1 MLEIKDIMAAD
12 VFDYEWLKIR
22 DMIMSNSREEYA
34 IGDDDVDSDTMD
46 LFDAECD
53 GGDILSLMPENPDYE
68 QLFEDIGTMVDDY
81 VRENVGRMS
90 NPAFHDEL
98 TAYVFEQLRIVL
110 FASVGETHA
119 VDSDRAHYLMH
130 RMIETGMKYYFTNL
144 NECDPIRFSPWRS
157 EEVDANDDYNDETVM
172 DNNITPELVAK
183 VRALQAIQNQTE
195 QRTDAWYARRH
206 SLITASAAWKAFG
219 TDSVVNQLIYEK
231 CKPYVAAP
239 EDGFVNVDSPLHW
252 GQKYEFLSAELYQ
265 LKNNTRI
272 GEFGCIQHPEPR
284 LSFIGGSPDGINI
297 DESSP
302 LFGRMVEIKN
312 IVNREITG
320 IPKEEYWIQMQIQMA
335 VCGMEECDFEET
347 RFKEYDHA
355 QDYYDDVQID
365 YAYASAKHK
374 HDCDDCGCERGIIL
388 YFADLRTR
396 KPHYEYMPMEYR
408 DVETQEAWVSNTIA
422 RFDKSPSQSSE
433 YIWIRNIYWKLD
445 QYSCVLVKRNHAWF
459 NDYAAPRLERVWRTI
474 ESERITGYDHRA
486 PKKRTVTASN
496 NSNATMNGSKCG
508 IVL

>member
-1 MLEIKDIMAAD
+1 MPEIVDVMSAD
-12 VFDYEWLKIR
+12 EFDYERLKIR
-22 DMIMSNSREEYA
+22 DLSNTHEEDA
-34 IGDDDVDSDTMD
+34 ISEDAYDSDSME

-68 QLFEDIGTMVDDY
+68 QLFEDTGTMIDDY

-90 NPAFHDEL
+90 NPAFHDEV
-98 TAYVFEQLRIVL
+98 TGYVFDQLRIVM

-130 RMIETGMKYYFTNL
+130 RMIETGMNYYFTNL
-144 NECDPIRFSPWRS
+144 HECDRIRFSPWRS
-157 EEVDANDDYNDETVM
+157 EEVDDGDDDDVVVTG
-172 DNNITPELVAK
+172 NISPELISK
-183 VRALQAIQNQTE
+183 VLALQEIQNQTE

-252 GQKYEFLSAELYQ
+252 GQKYEFLSAQLYQ
-265 LKNNTRI
+265 VKNNTRI
-272 GEFGCIQHPEPR
+272 GEFGCIQHPDPR

-320 IPKEEYWIQMQIQMA
+320 VPKEEYWIQMQIQMA
-335 VCGMEECDFEET
+335 VCGMEECDFVET
-347 RFKEYDHA
+347 RFKEYDDA

-365 YAYASAKHK
+365 YAYANANR
-374 HDCDDCGCERGIIL
+374 CNATTNDDCGCERGIIL

-408 DVETQEAWVSNTIA
+408 DVETQEAWITNTIA
-422 RFDKSPSQSSE
+422 RFDKSPAQSE

-445 QYSCVLVKRNHAWF
+445 QYSCVLVRRNHSWF

-474 ESERITGYDHRA
+474 ETERNSGYDHRA
-486 PKKRTVTASN
+486 PKKRTISSNMISNSN
-496 NSNATMNGSKCG
+496 NGTKSTCG

>member
-1 MLEIKDIMAAD
+1 MLELADIMAAD

-22 DMIMSNSREEYA
+22 DVSNTHEEDVNT
-34 IGDDDVDSDTMD
+34 DDADSDTMD

-53 GGDILSLMPENPDYE
+53 GGDIMSLMPENPDYE
-68 QLFEDIGTMVDDY
+68 QLFEDIGTMTDDY
-81 VRENVGRMS
+81 VRENIGRIS

-119 VDSDRAHYLMH
+119 IDSERAHYLMH
-130 RMIETGMKYYFTNL
+130 RMIETSMKYYFTNL
-144 NECDPIRFSPWRS
+144 NECDPTRFSPWRS
-157 EEVDANDDYNDETVM
+157 EEVDARDDDYDDEMVA
-172 DNNITPELVAK
+172 DNKITPELISK

-219 TDSVVNQLIYEK
+219 TESVVNQLIYEK
-231 CKPYVAAP
+231 CKPYLAAP

-272 GEFGCIQHPEPR
+272 GEFGCIQHPESR

-335 VCGMEECDFEET
+335 VCGMEECDFVET
-347 RFKEYDHA
+347 RFKEYEHA

-365 YAYASAKHK
+365 YAYANANANR
-374 HDCDDCGCERGIIL
+374 CNDDRGCERGIII
-388 YFADLRTR
+388 YFANLRTR

-422 RFDKSPSQSSE
+422 RFDKSPSQPE

-459 NDYAAPRLERVWRTI
+459 NDYAAPRLECMWRTI
-474 ESERITGYDHRA
+474 ESERVTGYDHRA
-486 PKKRTVTASN
+486 PKKRTVTSN
-496 NSNATMNGSKCG
+496 ISIANMNGSKCG

>member
-1 MLEIKDIMAAD
+1 MLEIKDILATD
-12 VFDYEWLKIR
+12 EFDYEWLKIR
-22 DMIMSNSREEYA
+22 DNSNEDNIS
-34 IGDDDVDSDTMD
+34 DDDADSESME
-46 LFDAECD
+46 LFDTECD

-68 QLFEDIGTMVDDY
+68 QLFEDIGTMIDDY

-90 NPAFHDEL
+90 NPSFHDEL
-98 TAYVFEQLRIVL
+98 TAYVFDQLRIVM

-119 VDSDRAHYLMH
+119 VDSERAHYLMH

-144 NECDPIRFSPWRS
+144 NDCDRIRFSPWRS
-157 EEVDANDDYNDETVM
+157 EEVDEDDCNDAINTE
-172 DNNITPELVAK
+172 NKCHRITAELISK
-183 VRALQAIQNQTE
+183 VYALQAIQNQTE

-239 EDGFVNVDSPLHW
+239 EDEFINVDSPLHW
-252 GQKYEFLSAELYQ
+252 GQKYEFLSAQLYQ

-272 GEFGCIQHPEPR
+272 GEFGCIQHPDPR

-297 DESSP
+297 DDSSP

-320 IPKEEYWIQMQIQMA
+320 VPKEEYWIQMQIQMA
-335 VCGMEECDFEET
+335 VCGMEECDFVET
-347 RFKEYDHA
+347 RFKEYDDA

-365 YAYASAKHK
+365 YAYANASAKR
-374 HDCDDCGCERGIIL
+374 DCDDCGCERGIIL

-422 RFDKSPSQSSE
+422 RFEKSPSQSE

-486 PKKRTVTASN
+486 PKKRSVTSN
-496 NSNATMNGSKCG
+496 TSIANTNGSKCG